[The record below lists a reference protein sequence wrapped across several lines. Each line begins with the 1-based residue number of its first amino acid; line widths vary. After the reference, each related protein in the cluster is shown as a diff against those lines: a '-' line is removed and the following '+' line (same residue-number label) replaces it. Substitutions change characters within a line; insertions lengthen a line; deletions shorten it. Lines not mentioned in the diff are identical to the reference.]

1 MIPLYL
7 PEHKKKKGKLLG
19 KLFDLLTG
27 AAFLGSFFEN
37 HLGQFFKGKSMT
49 DNPQPLLFVPDKK
62 EGETEE
68 EIDKKFFNRYLRP
81 SEKDYEKGKLTR
93 YFVKDIPSGKVAEL
107 DKNAYI
113 KQQKEDK
120 PYRKFH
126 KLDWL
131 VSGLLDDT
139 KIKGYNAEGIKT
151 KNDRTILEAERILPG
166 IGNILNDSSQFT
178 KGTLS
183 QNVQGN
189 LISEEDRLGANSKE
203 NLQTKV
209 GQFVLKGTD
218 IPYNGPYH
226 IHPVLGPMA
235 GARHTRAVHPQ
246 LDYVGIDDAK
256 PTEIVAQEQYS
267 KTKSTTSTTVEDTTY
282 QGGTLRRSS
291 Y

>member
-1 MIPLYL
+1 MPVPLYL

-19 KLFDLLTG
+19 KLLDLLTG
-27 AAFLGSFFEN
+27 ATFLGSFFQN
-37 HLGQFFKGKSMT
+37 HLGQFFKGKGMT
-49 DNPQPLLFVPDKK
+49 ANPEPLLFVPDKK
-62 EGETEE
+62 EEET
-68 EIDKKFFNRYLRP
+68 DTKFFNRHLKP
-81 SEKDYEKGKLTR
+81 SDKDYEKGKLTR

-113 KQQKEDK
+113 KQQKEGK

-166 IGNILNDSSQFT
+166 IGNILNDSSQFA
-178 KGTLS
+178 KATLS
-183 QNVQGN
+183 PNAQGN

-226 IHPVLGPMA
+226 IHPTLGPMA

-256 PTEIVAQEQYS
+256 PTEVVAQEQYS
-267 KTKSTTSTTVEDTTY
+267 KTKSTTVDDKTY
-282 QGGTLRRSS
+282 EGGTLRRSS